1 MASFYKR
8 TIDALLGVSTYQPAS
23 PVVQPDES
31 FIEMVRRSLGGQ
43 LQLQTRTRTR
53 WYLDDLETAEYSADN
68 GDLTLAAQ
76 LMAIARRDGIVAGVL
91 STRTGGLVRLP
102 RKFRGDLEVIHTL
115 EPGHDDVRSVYDEML
130 PPSELALLTA
140 DGLLLGVGVAELIP
154 VEGRDYPVLC
164 RLDPQF
170 LRYVWSENRWYYSAA
185 EGRLPITPGD
195 GKWVLHTPGGRL
207 QPWQASLWRAVGR
220 AYIRKDHASLYKD
233 NWEAKLANPARV
245 ATAPQG
251 STEAQKDSWFQ
262 AVMAW
267 GVNSVFGMTPGY
279 DVKLLESNGRGY
291 ESFKSTIADQNQEII
306 IAIAGQT
313 VTTDGGAGFQNSD
326 IHKTIRADLIK
337 DTADAIAYTVNTQCL
352 PQFIMTRYG
361 EAQFEERAVV
371 VEYDVTPP
379 KDRNSE
385 AQSMIAVGTAITTL
399 NEALTSAGLTL
410 DVKTLCERFAIPV
423 AQTDVAQ
430 LEGGDTAEPAGD
442 DAANVGVVQPRVRLV
457 GRRAQEQAA

>member
-1 MASFYKR
+1 MASLYKR
-8 TIDALLGVSTYQPAS
+8 TIDALLGVSTYQRPS
-23 PVVQPDES
+23 PVTQPDEA
-31 FIEMVRRSLGGQ
+31 MVEELRRALGGQ

-53 WYLDDLETAEYSADN
+53 WYLDDLETAEYTADT
-68 GDLTLAAQ
+68 GDLTLPSQ
-76 LMAIARRDGIVAGVL
+76 LMGIARRDGVVAGVL

-115 EPGHDDVRSVYDEML
+115 EPGHEDVRSVYDEML

-170 LRYVWSENRWYYSAA
+170 LRYVWSENQWYYNAA
-185 EGRLPITPGD
+185 EGRLPVTPGD
-195 GKWVLHTPGGRL
+195 GKWVLHTPGGRIS
-207 QPWQASLWRAVGR
+207 PWQSSLWRAVGR

-245 ATAPQG
+245 AVAPQG
-251 STEAQKDSWFQ
+251 STEVQKQSWFQ

-267 GVNSVFGMTPGY
+267 GVNTVFGMTPGY

-291 ESFKSTIADQNQEII
+291 ESFKATIADQNQEII

-337 DTADAIAYTVNTQCL
+337 DTADSIAYTMNTQCL
-352 PQFIMTRYG
+352 PQFIVQRYG
-361 EAQFEERAVV
+361 EDALESRAVV

-385 AQSMIAVGTAITTL
+385 AQSMIAVGTAITSL
-399 NEALTSAGLTL
+399 SEALASAGLEL
-410 DVKTLCERFAIPV
+410 DVKTLCERFAIPL
-423 AQTDVAQ
+423 AQTDLMQ
-430 LEGGDTAEPAGD
+430 LEGGDTAEPVGD
-442 DAANVGVVQPRVRLV
+442 DAVLAKVAGPALRMVRK
-457 GRRAQEQAA
+457 EAA